1 MGNYDYNTSS
11 NKDNLNNY
19 YAATTVTISGVVND
33 YSLKDNSTLFSV
45 VTTPNEFMIRN
56 RDEDIYVKLNSVD
69 NDSIYVGGES
79 DFGLQSIIVTDIF
92 VDTVAS
98 GVSVL
103 DVVTLGW
110 K

>member
-19 YAATTVTISGVVND
+19 YAATTVTISGIVNN
-33 YSLKDNSTLFSV
+33 YSLKNNTSLFSV
-45 VTTPNEFMIRN
+45 VRTPNEFSIRN
-56 RDEDIYVKLNSVD
+56 RSEDISIKLNDTSFD
-69 NDSIYVGGES
+69 TIYISELE
-79 DFGLQSIIVTDIF
+79 DFGLQNIIVTDIF
-92 VDTVAS
+92 ISTVAS
-98 GVSVL
+98 GVSIF